1 MNLRPII
8 LDKSYLQGTP
18 GNRFKELSEQFQFL
32 MPDVLFYE
40 LISSPDVSE
49 RSICFQKFPQTT
61 NPIPLVKSVSDLLRK
76 ELATHKPAG
85 LPSENLLK
93 ANYRFNPELSE
104 GSYILSDALKTA
116 IHESE
121 AELDRDM
128 SMYMDFT
135 SLETVFL
142 HIHSRTDE
150 ERNIYKSECER
161 YITDNSEELGKALS
175 SLEPADGMTVPTQQ
189 NLNKDWTLLRWLQV
203 RLLFNLDLYDRYG
216 KVKSNGL
223 TQKSEEKLKN
233 DVLDMRYL
241 IMGVLQQGFAT
252 NDNKLIKLFNLLC
265 PDGKL
270 LTQSREYNNY

>member
-18 GNRFKELSEQFQFL
+18 DNRFKELSIQFQFL

-104 GSYILSDALKTA
+104 GSNILSDALKTA

-128 SMYMDFT
+128 SMLMDFT
-135 SLETVFL
+135 ALETLFPYV
-142 HIHSRTDE
+142 HSGTDE

-161 YITDNSEELGKALS
+161 YITDNLEELGIALS

-189 NLNKDWTLLRWLQV
+189 NLNEVLTLLRWLQV
-203 RLLFNLDLYDRYG
+203 RLLFDLDLYDRYG
-216 KVKSNGL
+216 NDNSVEL
-223 TQKSEEKLKN
+223 TQNLKKKLKN
-233 DVLDMRYL
+233 DVLDMHYL
-241 IMGVLQQGFAT
+241 IMGVVQKGFAT
-252 NDNKLIKLFNLLC
+252 RDNKLINYYDLLC
-265 PDGKL
+265 PDGIL
-270 LTQSREYNNY
+270 LT